1 MSLAIV
7 YSRASMGVQ
16 APLVTIEVHLSNGK
30 PGFTLVGLPEKTV
43 KEAQDR
49 VRSALINA
57 QFKYP
62 AKRITVN
69 LAPADLPKEG
79 GRFDLPIAI
88 GILAASDQLDGSRLK
103 QFEFVGELALTG
115 ELRGVH
121 GVIPAI
127 LAAQKAKRAPIIA
140 YQNANEASL
149 VSEQE
154 TYFAKNLLEVVQF
167 LNNQE
172 KLPLASL
179 LAQESAVGFSAKN
192 HLDLTDIIGQQHAKR
207 ALTIAAAGQHN
218 LLFLGPPGTGK
229 TMLASRLTALLPEMT
244 DLEAIETAS
253 VTSLVQNE
261 LNFQNW
267 KQRPFR
273 APHHSA
279 SLPALV
285 GGGTIPKPGEI
296 SLAHNG
302 VLFLDELPEFERKV
316 LDALRQP
323 LESGEIIISRANAKI
338 QFPAR
343 FQLVAAMNPSPT
355 GHYTGTHNRTSP
367 QQVMRYLNRLSGPFL
382 DRFDLSIEVPL
393 LPKGSLQNTGDRGET
408 SQQVREKVLKVRET
422 QLARAGKINAYL
434 SSKEIERDCKLQ
446 DKDAQFLENALNKLG
461 LSVRAYHRILKV
473 SRTIADLN
481 GEKEIQQPHLAEAL
495 GYRAMD
501 RLLQKLSASI
511 LNNKNV
517 HHVGVLLRLVHL
529 LIHLGRAKLTVSLP
543 RLLR

>member
-49 VRSALINA
+49 VRSALMNA

-179 LAQESAVGFSAKN
+179 FAQESAVGFSAKN

-261 LNFQNW
+261 LNFHNW

-285 GGGTIPKPGEI
+285 GGG
-296 SLAHNG
+296 
-302 VLFLDELPEFERKV
+302 
-316 LDALRQP
+316 
-323 LESGEIIISRANAKI
+323 
-338 QFPAR
+338 
-343 FQLVAAMNPSPT
+343 
-355 GHYTGTHNRTSP
+355 
-367 QQVMRYLNRLSGPFL
+367 
-382 DRFDLSIEVPL
+382 
-393 LPKGSLQNTGDRGET
+393 
-408 SQQVREKVLKVRET
+408 
-422 QLARAGKINAYL
+422 
-434 SSKEIERDCKLQ
+434 C
-446 DKDAQFLENALNKLG
+446 
-461 LSVRAYHRILKV
+461 
-473 SRTIADLN
+473 
-481 GEKEIQQPHLAEAL
+481 
-495 GYRAMD
+495 
-501 RLLQKLSASI
+501 
-511 LNNKNV
+511 
-517 HHVGVLLRLVHL
+517 
-529 LIHLGRAKLTVSLP
+529 
-543 RLLR
+543 

>member
-1 MSLAIV
+1 MSLAII

-16 APLVTIEVHLSNGK
+16 APLVTIEVHISNGK

-49 VRSALINA
+49 VRSALLNA

-62 AKRITVN
+62 PKRITVN

-79 GRFDLPIAI
+79 GRFDLPIAL
-88 GILAASDQLDGSRLK
+88 GILAASGQLDAERL
-103 QFEFVGELALTG
+103 QHVEFIGELALTG
-115 ELRGVH
+115 DLRGVH

-127 LAAQKAKRAPIIA
+127 LAAKQAKRKMVIA
-140 YQNANEASL
+140 AQNANEASL
-149 VSEQE
+149 ISEQD
-154 TYFAKNLLEVVQF
+154 TFYAVSLLEVVQF
-167 LNNQE
+167 VNNRLN
-172 KLPLASL
+172 LPLAADL
-179 LAQESAVGFSAKN
+179 KAQSAVDFPPVLQK
-192 HLDLTDIIGQQHAKR
+192 DLTDIIGQQHAKR

-244 DLEAIETAS
+244 DQEAIETAS
-253 VTSLVQNE
+253 VTSLVHNE
-261 LNFQNW
+261 LNYTNW

-279 SLPALV
+279 SLAALV
-285 GGGTIPKPGEI
+285 GGGSIPRPGEI

-323 LESGEIIISRANAKI
+323 LESGEIVISRASAKI
-338 QFPAR
+338 EFPAR

-355 GHYTGTHNRTSP
+355 GHYQGNHNRTSP

-393 LPKGSLQNTGDRGET
+393 LPQGTLQNTGDRGET
-408 SQQVREKVLKVRET
+408 SAEVRSKILKVREI
-422 QLARAGKINAYL
+422 QLARRGKINAHL
-434 SSKEIERDCKLQ
+434 TSKEIEQDCKLNAN
-446 DKDAQFLENALNKLG
+446 DSLFLENALNKLG

-481 GEKEIQQPHLAEAL
+481 AETQITRQHLAEAL

-501 RLLQKLSASI
+501 RLLLKLGSGEI
-511 LNNKNV
+511 
-517 HHVGVLLRLVHL
+517 
-529 LIHLGRAKLTVSLP
+529 
-543 RLLR
+543 

>member
-49 VRSALINA
+49 VRSALMNA

-127 LAAQKAKRAPIIA
+127 LVAQKAKRAPIIA

-244 DLEAIETAS
+244 DSEAIETAS

-261 LNFQNW
+261 LNFHNW

-367 QQVMRYLNRLSGPFL
+367 QQVIRYLNRLSGPFL

-393 LPKGSLQNTGDRGET
+393 LPQGSLQNTGDRGET
-408 SQQVREKVLKVRET
+408 SQQVREKVLKVREI

-446 DKDAQFLENALNKLG
+446 DKDSLFLENALNKLG

-501 RLLQKLSASI
+501 RLLQKLSA
-511 LNNKNV
+511 
-517 HHVGVLLRLVHL
+517 
-529 LIHLGRAKLTVSLP
+529 A
-543 RLLR
+543 